1 MRTRQ
6 RTMRSVRQPRDR
18 ALQIPTDPAMQGRA
32 GHPRAG
38 GDLNHTLPG
47 QHRPDRVQPLLNNT
61 QDNQRHPGP
70 LTRNDAPRKA
80 STTQDCRVTPRT
92 VAHQVAQNCRA
103 SAGTGQSDRQLT
115 AESGS
120 IEVKAAL
127 RAVPAPRR
135 ARSACPRFAA
145 GRYAGGVTA
154 SSSTTGGAGNTSR
167 TVSKLSPWTA
177 SGATWP
183 VSRNPSF
190 SRTRRDAAFQS
201 RTPAHNRR

>member
-38 GDLNHTLPG
+38 GDLNHSLPG

-61 QDNQRHPGP
+61 QDNQRHPGH

-103 SAGTGQSDRQLT
+103 SAGTGHSSVQQT

-120 IEVKAAL
+120 IRIK
-127 RAVPAPRR
+127 APRER
-135 ARSACPRFAA
+135 GAAGAACPPPCGPCA
-145 GRYAGGVTA
+145 GLLRTGRRHAGAPSGGC
-154 SSSTTGGAGNTSR
+154 SSTRGLYSTSWMR
-167 TVSKLSPWTA
+167 PSKVRCSIISRAT
-177 SGATWP
+177 SG
-183 VSRNPSF
+183 
-190 SRTRRDAAFQS
+190 
-201 RTPAHNRR
+201 